1 MVLLLAGFLNL
12 AICTRVENFNAQW
25 GEDESHLVLF
35 GRSGWRWRHVPVRL
49 LRSGAFVQVRHM
61 SGHWV
66 SRATTDQSKSA
77 VAKAQVVLITDGA
90 LVRSLLSRN
99 IGEWTERGRS
109 KSTHGRSGGDVFTKW
124 PLQDRNFGNW

>member
-1 MVLLLAGFLNL
+1 
-12 AICTRVENFNAQW
+12 
-25 GEDESHLVLF
+25 
-35 GRSGWRWRHVPVRL
+35 
-49 LRSGAFVQVRHM
+49 
-61 SGHWV
+61 V

-109 KSTHGRSGGDVFTKW
+109 KSTHGRGWGRIHEMAFARSEFRELRLSQKFELLERRTGLGEMNGTSQDLWQGT
-124 PLQDRNFGNW
+124 PLALCPSL